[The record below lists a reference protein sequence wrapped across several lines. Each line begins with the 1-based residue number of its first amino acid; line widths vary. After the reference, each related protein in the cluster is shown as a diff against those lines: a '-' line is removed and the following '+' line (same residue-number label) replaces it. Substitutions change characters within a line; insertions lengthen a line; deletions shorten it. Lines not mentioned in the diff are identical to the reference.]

1 MLQVAVWAKGKA
13 PGLAPLGIKL
23 NQIKSNLLNAA
34 LRFAF
39 CILPGRRSQLAQIRL
54 RTLLGRIGRN
64 LVQAVNTHI
73 KHVGIPVHQL
83 NRLLLHA
90 AHINLLEAAEPAD
103 AMVDVRHIITHL
115 KRIQVLKR
123 QCLGLLV
130 LVANREPLVALKKI
144 MVHVGDQASNRVL
157 PSAVQRPVDPM
168 NNQLLPLGLKVIQNS
183 LKALALALLAAHNP
197 ELPLGLPMAVERS
210 GQKIKILGK
219 CRLRSGL
226 QRTRVRKL
234 AVNSQHSALEFALP
248 FCPPQIELMRL
259 KTAHHRL

>member
-1 MLQVAVWAKGKA
+1 M
-13 PGLAPLGIKL
+13 
-23 NQIKSNLLNAA
+23 
-34 LRFAF
+34 
-39 CILPGRRSQLAQIRL
+39 
-54 RTLLGRIGRN
+54 
-64 LVQAVNTHI
+64 
-73 KHVGIPVHQL
+73 
-83 NRLLLHA
+83 
-90 AHINLLEAAEPAD
+90 
-103 AMVDVRHIITHL
+103 
-115 KRIQVLKR
+115 
-123 QCLGLLV
+123 

-144 MVHVGDQASNRVL
+144 MVHVGNQASNRVF
-157 PSAVQRPVDPM
+157 PAAVQRPVDPM
-168 NNQLLPLGLKVIQNS
+168 NHQLMPLGLKVSQNS
-183 LKALALALLAAHNP
+183 LEAIALALLTAHNP